1 VANNIFIEKERNRI
15 IANDST
21 LGERTTATMRSYE
34 SQNEDWYEL
43 ENKEEEKEEE
53 EEE

>member
-1 VANNIFIEKERNRI
+1 VANNIFVEKGRKRI

-21 LGERTTATMRSYE
+21 LGERTTATVGSYE

-43 ENKEEEKEEE
+43 ENKEEKEEE